1 MYCDKCGKEIKP
13 EWRNC
18 PSCGAAL
25 HENAVGTDWSNVSG
39 KQYEVV
45 SVCYLC
51 AVISCSDI

>member
-25 HENAVGTDWSNVSG
+25 HENAVELIGPMFQADQGMSLLQT
-39 KQYEVV
+39 
-45 SVCYLC
+45 
-51 AVISCSDI
+51 I